1 MTGANG
7 GSVTP
12 LTSGGGAGIQA
23 MGGGGGAT
31 QISVQVN
38 VASDGSTN
46 ATSSDPSFQQFGK
59 ELGNFVEQKYRQL
72 LRKDLGQGGS
82 ITRAIKG

>member
-1 MTGANG
+1 M
-7 GSVTP
+7 
-12 LTSGGGAGIQA
+12 
-23 MGGGGGAT
+23 GGGGAT

-38 VASDGSTN
+38 VASDGSTS
-46 ATSSDPSFQQFGK
+46 ATSSDPSLQQFGK
-59 ELGNFVEQKYRQL
+59 ELGDFVEQKYRQL